1 MDIIITS
8 LRNLKLAL
16 FSYYSY
22 IAPPMSPWEG
32 SFLSHDALSH
42 IMTPVMQ
49 QRDSRLFIKIG
60 FLTIFALWTMHVQKH
75 SLLRFGKGA
84 KTPVCEIW
92 WLLVERIVIAKTHYR
107 RAISTLILL
116 FTIKSG
122 FVQLLS
128 ITEHTGPSELHSTH
142 IRSRIILK
150 DSSWT
155 PLEYLWMLINMFT
168 LTVPCIISHFPLTSL
183 LFS

>member
-1 MDIIITS
+1 MDIIVTS

-16 FSYYSY
+16 FSYYGY
-22 IAPPMSPWEG
+22 IAPPMSLWEG

-49 QRDSRLFIKIG
+49 QQDSRLFTKMS
-60 FLTIFALWTMHVQKH
+60 FLTIFACWTVHVQKH
-75 SLLRFGKGA
+75 SLLRFGKGS

-92 WLLVERIVIAKTHYR
+92 WLLVERIGIARTHYR
-107 RAISTLILL
+107 RAINTSMVL
-116 FTIKSG
+116 FRIKSG
-122 FVQLLS
+122 CVQLLW
-128 ITEHTGPSELHSTH
+128 ITEHTGPSNLHSAH
-142 IRSRIILK
+142 IGSRNILK

-168 LTVPCIISHFPLTSL
+168 LTVLCIISHFALLSV

>member
-8 LRNLKLAL
+8 VRNLKLAL

-22 IAPPMSPWEG
+22 IAPPMSLWEG

-49 QRDSRLFIKIG
+49 QRDSRLFIKMS

-75 SLLRFGKGA
+75 SLLRFGKGS

-92 WLLVERIVIAKTHYR
+92 WLLVERIITARTRYR
-107 RAISTLILL
+107 RAINTLMLL
-116 FTIKSG
+116 FTIIIIIIIY
-122 FVQLLS
+122 LN
-128 ITEHTGPSELHSTH
+128 TPSNLHSAH
-142 IRSRIILK
+142 IRSRNILK

-155 PLEYLWMLINMFT
+155 PLEYL
-168 LTVPCIISHFPLTSL
+168 
-183 LFS
+183 

>member
-22 IAPPMSPWEG
+22 IAPPMSLWEG

-49 QRDSRLFIKIG
+49 QGDSRLFIKIS
-60 FLTIFALWTMHVQKH
+60 FLTIFALWTMHKH
-75 SLLRFGKGA
+75 SLLRFSKGS

-92 WLLVERIVIAKTHYR
+92 WLLVERIVIARTCYR
-107 RAISTLILL
+107 RAINTLMLL
-116 FTIKSG
+116 FTMKSG

-128 ITEHTGPSELHSTH
+128 ITEHTGPSNLHSAH
-142 IRSRIILK
+142 IHSRNILK
-150 DSSWT
+150 DRSWT

-168 LTVPCIISHFPLTSL
+168 LTVLCIISHSPLTSL